1 MATAKSIFFSKSGMS
16 SSRASEKTINYRV
29 GSGMSSPTTSEKPSS
44 GSSTCL
50 SPVASSS
57 EGRPSSCEF
66 TAPDNLEGGAEED
79 NLEEDEI
86 PQHILSLAH
95 KQQTEK
101 KHDYKELEEA
111 ACELNNLKKQARIQK
126 QMHSQLEMQARI
138 EEHDFLKTISERRS
152 EILSRFGT
160 GSLRASKEKK
170 SNDLSDAVA
179 RIAPVNV
186 IVKPLQK
193 IKHTDP
199 KKVR

>member
-1 MATAKSIFFSKSGMS
+1 
-16 SSRASEKTINYRV
+16 
-29 GSGMSSPTTSEKPSS
+29 MSSPTTSEKPSS

-57 EGRPSSCEF
+57 EGRPSSCEV
-66 TAPDNLEGGAEED
+66 TAPDNLEGAQEGAEEY

-138 EEHDFLKTISERRS
+138 EEHDFLKNISERRS

-160 GSLRASKEKK
+160 GSSRGKK

-179 RIAPVNV
+179 RNAPVNV
-186 IVKPLQK
+186 ILKPLQN
-193 IKHTDP
+193 IKHTDQ